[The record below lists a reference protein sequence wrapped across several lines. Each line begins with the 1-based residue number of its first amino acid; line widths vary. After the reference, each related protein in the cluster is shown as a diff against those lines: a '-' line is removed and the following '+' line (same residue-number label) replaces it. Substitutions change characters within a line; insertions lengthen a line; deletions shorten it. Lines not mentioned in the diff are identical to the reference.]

1 MLPLMV
7 KDRRTY
13 VTLDGLRGVAAL
25 SIVVLHAQR
34 YTGDFTWSSAALA
47 VDLFFVL
54 SGFVLAHAYE
64 AQLPAGP
71 SLFLKARLIR
81 LYPLYLLGTLLG
93 IVEAIL
99 VLRYGG
105 GSIPWTWEKFWTSL
119 PFALAMV
126 PAPDKT
132 MFPFNGVMWS
142 IFFEFFINLVWALF
156 WRPLQSTRVIVGVI
170 VLSGIG
176 LAISVYVTGTMVGL
190 GVSWP
195 RFVGGVFRVSYS
207 FFLGVLLYRLHGR
220 LRLPNLPPLLLLVS
234 LPAVLFLPLP
244 PYVELFVA
252 LFVLPWFVL
261 LGSRIEPKGLLRTI
275 SRQIGAASYAVYT
288 VHNRLYRLTYAAALQ
303 FLGFD
308 LRVWQPF
315 IGMVFI
321 VGLVAL
327 CLALNRFYDKPA
339 RDWLTAK
346 FGRRVKLAAEREE
359 ATQAP

>member
-1 MLPLMV
+1 MASEG
-7 KDRRTY
+7 RTY

-34 YTGDFTWSSAALA
+34 YIGDMTWSSAALA

-64 AQLPAGP
+64 ARLPSGP
-71 SLFLKARLIR
+71 SLFIKARLIR
-81 LYPLYLLGTLLG
+81 LYPLYLIGTLLG
-93 IVEAIL
+93 IIEALL

-119 PFALAMV
+119 PFALAML
-126 PAPDKT
+126 PAPDNA

-142 IFFEFFINLVWALF
+142 IFFELFINLTWALF
-156 WRPLQSTRVIVGVI
+156 WRPLQSTRILVGTI

-176 LAISVYVTGTMVGL
+176 LAASVYMTGTLVGL

-195 RFVGGVFRVSYS
+195 TIVGGSFRVSYS
-207 FFLGVLLYRLHGR
+207 FFLGVLLYRLHR
-220 LRLPNLPPLLLLVS
+220 RVSVPKLPPILLLAG

-244 PYVELFVA
+244 PYAELVAA

-261 LGSRIEPKGLLRTI
+261 LGSQSEPKGHLRTI
-275 SRQIGAASYAVYT
+275 CGRIGAASYAVYT

-303 FLGFD
+303 FLAFD
-308 LRVWQPF
+308 LRVLQPF
-315 IGMVFI
+315 IGVTFMFCLVFF
-321 VGLVAL
+321 
-327 CLALNRFYDKPA
+327 CLALNRYYDKPA
-339 RDWLTAK
+339 REWLAK
-346 FGRRVKLAAEREE
+346 RIGQRVKFAAERETP
-359 ATQAP
+359 TQAP